1 MLGRRCQTDGTHRHP
16 PFARSVTGPLHGTA
30 KCKRYSVE
38 GLRVPMCLFLLC
50 FLFHLTLHASEA
62 AGQDSQSPY
71 TERIKREFKF
81 YPGGKI
87 QITSGL
93 PGNLKVVGWQ
103 RGSVVLEAE
112 KVFYRMTPEDAK
124 QLSKQIAI
132 QVHYTQT
139 AATIRTSGP
148 QQQAS
153 VEINTTLYVPKDK
166 TDLKIQVSHGDFSI
180 DSVSGWV
187 EATLQEGSI
196 EAKSGSG
203 YFSLLTQ
210 QGDLDVQLSGKHWDG
225 LGFTAVTH
233 RGKVSLGLPVEYSA
247 ALQLET
253 RNGNFTL
260 DYPEQ
265 LVDGES
271 VPLAVVTDKV
281 VRSLTA
287 TVGEGG
293 APIRIHTGA
302 GDIQLM
308 ALRAR

>member
-1 MLGRRCQTDGTHRHP
+1 MAIRLNPRRSACIRVIRVLFAAPVTDAVRAGMFR
-16 PFARSVTGPLHGTA
+16 PFKKLVLLS
-30 KCKRYSVE
+30 
-38 GLRVPMCLFLLC
+38 FLL
-50 FLFHLTLHASEA
+50 HLTLHASEA

-71 TERIKREFKF
+71 TERIRKEFKF

-103 RGSVVLEAE
+103 RASVVLEAE
-112 KVFYRMTPEDAK
+112 KVFYHMTPEDAK
-124 QLSKQIAI
+124 QLSTQISIQVRYTQIA
-132 QVHYTQT
+132 
-139 AATIRTSGP
+139 ATVRTSGP
-148 QQQAS
+148 QQQAN
-153 VEINTTLYVPKDK
+153 VEINTTVYVPKDK
-166 TDLKIQVSHGDFSI
+166 TDLKIGVDHGDFSV
-180 DSVSGWV
+180 DSVNGWV
-187 EATLQEGSI
+187 EATLREGSI
-196 EAKSGSG
+196 EVKSVSG

-225 LGFTAVTH
+225 LGLTAVTH
-233 RGKVSLGLPVEYSA
+233 RGTVSLRLPLEYSA

-271 VPLAVVTDKV
+271 VPLAVVTDKD

-287 TVGEGG
+287 TVGQGG

-302 GDIQLM
+302 GDIQLTG
-308 ALRAR
+308 ARAP